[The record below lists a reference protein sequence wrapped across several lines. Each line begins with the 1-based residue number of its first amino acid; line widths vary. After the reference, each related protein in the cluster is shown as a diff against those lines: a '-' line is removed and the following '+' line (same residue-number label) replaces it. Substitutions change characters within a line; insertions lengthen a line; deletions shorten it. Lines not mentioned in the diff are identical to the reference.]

1 MNRVIDFV
9 KKEIVLI
16 ISFVL
21 AIISMFF
28 VPPSERYIDYIDR
41 RTLGLLFCLM
51 TIMAGL
57 NRFGLFKLLAEKLV
71 HKVHTIRGVTVT
83 LVLLCFFISMIITN
97 DVTLITFVPF
107 TIILLEISHQ
117 KSKLIYIVTL
127 ETVSANL
134 GSMTT
139 PIGNPQ
145 NLYLFSNYNMNIDEF
160 IIAIIPYSVL
170 SLVLLVVLSLFVGNE
185 SITVEKELNRV
196 KGSKN
201 SFLPIMYGI
210 LFILA
215 LFSVFKILDYRVLLG
230 VLLIA
235 ILSLDRITLIKVDY
249 SLIFTFVFLFIFIGN
264 LGNIEY
270 IHNFLQGII
279 IGNEVWVGVLSSQ
292 IFSNVPAS
300 ILLSK
305 FTDNGSALLIG
316 VNIGGLGTLIASM
329 ASLISF
335 KFLQN
340 ENIKIS
346 RYIIVFTFMNLVFLG
361 INLLWNVLVSKFF
374 KKVSKLCNL
383 LES

>member
-57 NRFGLFKLLAEKLV
+57 NRLGLFELLAEKLV

-127 ETVSANL
+127 ETISANL

-215 LFSVFKILDYRVLLG
+215 LFSVFRILDYRVLLG

-361 INLLWNVLVSKFF
+361 INLLWYVLV
-374 KKVSKLCNL
+374 
-383 LES
+383 

>member
-57 NRFGLFKLLAEKLV
+57 NRLGLFKLLAEKLV

-127 ETVSANL
+127 ETISANL

-270 IHNFLQGII
+270 IHNFLRGII

-361 INLLWNVLVSKFF
+361 INLLWYVLV
-374 KKVSKLCNL
+374 
-383 LES
+383 

>member
-16 ISFVL
+16 ISIVL

-57 NRFGLFKLLAEKLV
+57 NRLGLFKLLAEKLV

-127 ETVSANL
+127 ETISANL

-249 SLIFTFVFLFIFIGN
+249 SLIFTFVFLFI
-264 LGNIEY
+264 
-270 IHNFLQGII
+270 HNFLQGII

-361 INLLWNVLVSKFF
+361 INLLWYVLV
-374 KKVSKLCNL
+374 
-383 LES
+383 

>member
-21 AIISMFF
+21 AIISMLF

-57 NRFGLFKLLAEKLV
+57 NRLGLFKLLAEKLV

-97 DVTLITFVPF
+97 DVTLITIVPF

-127 ETVSANL
+127 ETISANL

-185 SITVEKELNRV
+185 IITVEKELNRV

-210 LFILA
+210 LFILV

-361 INLLWNVLVSKFF
+361 INLLWYVLV
-374 KKVSKLCNL
+374 
-383 LES
+383 

>member
-21 AIISMFF
+21 AIISMLF

-57 NRFGLFKLLAEKLV
+57 NRLGLFKLLAEKLV

-97 DVTLITFVPF
+97 DVTLITIVPF

-127 ETVSANL
+127 ETISANL

-185 SITVEKELNRV
+185 SITVEKELNRA

-361 INLLWNVLVSKFF
+361 INLLWYVLV
-374 KKVSKLCNL
+374 
-383 LES
+383 

>member
-51 TIMAGL
+51 TIMAGP
-57 NRFGLFKLLAEKLV
+57 NRLGLFKLLAEKLV

-127 ETVSANL
+127 ETISANL

-145 NLYLFSNYNMNIDEF
+145 NLYLFSIDKF
-160 IIAIIPYSVL
+160 QSNGAYIRCKPSQFL
-170 SLVLLVVLSLFVGNE
+170 
-185 SITVEKELNRV
+185 KE
-196 KGSKN
+196 
-201 SFLPIMYGI
+201 
-210 LFILA
+210 
-215 LFSVFKILDYRVLLG
+215 
-230 VLLIA
+230 
-235 ILSLDRITLIKVDY
+235 
-249 SLIFTFVFLFIFIGN
+249 IG
-264 LGNIEY
+264 
-270 IHNFLQGII
+270 F
-279 IGNEVWVGVLSSQ
+279 
-292 IFSNVPAS
+292 
-300 ILLSK
+300 
-305 FTDNGSALLIG
+305 
-316 VNIGGLGTLIASM
+316 
-329 ASLISF
+329 
-335 KFLQN
+335 
-340 ENIKIS
+340 
-346 RYIIVFTFMNLVFLG
+346 
-361 INLLWNVLVSKFF
+361 
-374 KKVSKLCNL
+374 
-383 LES
+383 

>member
-28 VPPSERYIDYIDR
+28 VPPSERYIDYIDQ

-57 NRFGLFKLLAEKLV
+57 NRLGLFKLLAEKLV

-127 ETVSANL
+127 ETISANL

-196 KGSKN
+196 KDSKN

-361 INLLWNVLVSKFF
+361 INLLWYVLV
-374 KKVSKLCNL
+374 
-383 LES
+383 

>member
-1 MNRVIDFV
+1 MLKIILA
-9 KKEIVLI
+9 IVLFSVI
-16 ISFVL
+16 VIFHELGHFLFAKKNGICVEEFAIGIGPTIFGKQIGETKYSIKCLPFGGCCVMLGEDDDCKDPRAFGSQSAL
-21 AIISMFF
+21 A
-28 VPPSERYIDYIDR
+28 
-41 RTLGLLFCLM
+41 
-51 TIMAGL
+51 
-57 NRFGLFKLLAEKLV
+57 RFS
-71 HKVHTIRGVTVT
+71 
-83 LVLLCFFISMIITN
+83 VLLCFFISMIITN

-127 ETVSANL
+127 ETISANL

-361 INLLWNVLVSKFF
+361 INLLWYVLV
-374 KKVSKLCNL
+374 
-383 LES
+383 

>member
-21 AIISMFF
+21 AIISMLF

-57 NRFGLFKLLAEKLV
+57 NRLGLFKLLAEKLV

-97 DVTLITFVPF
+97 DVTLITIVPF

-127 ETVSANL
+127 ETISANL

-185 SITVEKELNRV
+185 IITVEKELNRV

-361 INLLWNVLVSKFF
+361 INLLWYVLV
-374 KKVSKLCNL
+374 
-383 LES
+383 

>member
-16 ISFVL
+16 ISIVL

-28 VPPSERYIDYIDR
+28 VPPSERYIDYIDW

-57 NRFGLFKLLAEKLV
+57 NRLGLFKLLAEKLV

-127 ETVSANL
+127 ETISANL

-170 SLVLLVVLSLFVGNE
+170 SLVLLVVLSLFVENE

-361 INLLWNVLVSKFF
+361 INLLWYVLV
-374 KKVSKLCNL
+374 
-383 LES
+383 

>member
-1 MNRVIDFV
+1 MKKIISFI
-9 KKEIVLI
+9 KKEIVFS
-16 ISFVL
+16 ISFVVAL
-21 AIISMFF
+21 VSMLF
-28 VPPSERYIDYIDR
+28 VKPDNKYLSYIDF
-41 RTLGLLFCLM
+41 RTIGLLFALM
-51 TIMAGL
+51 AVVAGL
-57 NRFGLFKLLAEKLV
+57 SKAGLILKLAEKIVEKVGNTRLLV
-71 HKVHTIRGVTVT
+71 A
-83 LVLLCFFISMIITN
+83 VLWGICFFTSMIITN

-127 ETVSANL
+127 ETISANL

-346 RYIIVFTFMNLVFLG
+346 RYIIVFTFINLVFLG
-361 INLLWNVLVSKFF
+361 INLLWYVLV
-374 KKVSKLCNL
+374 
-383 LES
+383 

>member
-21 AIISMFF
+21 AIISMLF

-57 NRFGLFKLLAEKLV
+57 NRLGLFKLLAEKLV

-127 ETVSANL
+127 ETISANL

-185 SITVEKELNRV
+185 SITVEKELNRA

-361 INLLWNVLVSKFF
+361 INLLWCVLV
-374 KKVSKLCNL
+374 
-383 LES
+383 

>member
-16 ISFVL
+16 ISIVL

-28 VPPSERYIDYIDR
+28 VSPSERYIDYIDR

-57 NRFGLFKLLAEKLV
+57 NRLGLFKLLAEKLV

-127 ETVSANL
+127 ETISANL

-185 SITVEKELNRV
+185 SITVEKELNRA

-361 INLLWNVLVSKFF
+361 INLLWYVLV
-374 KKVSKLCNL
+374 
-383 LES
+383 

>member
-57 NRFGLFKLLAEKLV
+57 NRLGLFKLLAEKLV

-127 ETVSANL
+127 ETISANL

-170 SLVLLVVLSLFVGNE
+170 SLVLLVVLSIFVGNE

-249 SLIFTFVFLFIFIGN
+249 SLIFTFVFLFIFKTKSVSLISEGF
-264 LGNIEY
+264 NIAAMAVSC
-270 IHNFLQGII
+270 IL
-279 IGNEVWVGVLSSQ
+279 V
-292 IFSNVPAS
+292 S
-300 ILLSK
+300 ILLI
-305 FTDNGSALLIG
+305 F
-316 VNIGGLGTLIASM
+316 
-329 ASLISF
+329 ISF
-335 KFLQN
+335 PNSFNLSSCIFIILFNCFLCSIN
-340 ENIKIS
+340 STSETNIFL
-346 RYIIVFTFMNLVFLG
+346 YLV
-361 INLLWNVLVSKFF
+361 IFF
-374 KKVSKLCNL
+374 YFFDL
-383 LES
+383 

>member
-9 KKEIVLI
+9 KKEIVLV
-16 ISFVL
+16 ISFIL
-21 AIISMFF
+21 AIVSMFF
-28 VPPSERYIDYIDR
+28 VTPDEKYIDYIDY

-57 NRFGLFKLLAEKLV
+57 NRLGVFKLMAEKLI
-71 HKVHTIRGVTVT
+71 HKVHTIRGVTLT
-83 LVLLCFFISMIITN
+83 LVLLCFFTSMVITN

-117 KSKLIYIVTL
+117 KNKLIYVVTL
-127 ETVSANL
+127 ETISANL

-145 NLYLFSNYNMNIDEF
+145 NLYLFSNYNMNIGEF
-160 IIAIIPYSVL
+160 VKAIIPFSVL
-170 SLVLLVVLSLFVGNE
+170 SLVFLIIFSLFVGNE
-185 SITVEKELNRV
+185 NIAENTIADNENTLQLKSYA
-196 KGSKN
+196 
-201 SFLPIMYGI
+201 LPTMYII

-215 LFSVFKILDYRVLLG
+215 LFSVFKVLDYRILLG

-235 ILSLDRITLIKVDY
+235 VLIFDRITLIKVDY

-264 LGNIEY
+264 LGNINS
-270 IHNFLQGII
+270 IHNFLQDII

-300 ILLSK
+300 ILLSG
-305 FTDNGSALLIG
+305 FTSNGSELLIG

-340 ENIKIS
+340 ENIKITQ
-346 RYIIVFTFMNLVFLG
+346 YMLVFTFMNLIFLG
-361 INLLWNVLVSKFF
+361 LNLLWYIVV
-374 KKVSKLCNL
+374 
-383 LES
+383 

>member
-9 KKEIVLI
+9 KKEIVLM

-21 AIISMFF
+21 AIISMLF

-57 NRFGLFKLLAEKLV
+57 NRLGLFKLLAEKLV

-127 ETVSANL
+127 ETISANL

-185 SITVEKELNRV
+185 SITVEKELNRA

-361 INLLWNVLVSKFF
+361 INLLWYVLV
-374 KKVSKLCNL
+374 
-383 LES
+383 

>member
-28 VPPSERYIDYIDR
+28 VSPSERYIDYIDR

-57 NRFGLFKLLAEKLV
+57 NRLGIFKLLAEKLV

-127 ETVSANL
+127 ETISANL

-145 NLYLFSNYNMNIDEF
+145 NLYLFSSYNMNIDEF

-196 KGSKN
+196 KDSKN

-361 INLLWNVLVSKFF
+361 INLLWYVLV
-374 KKVSKLCNL
+374 
-383 LES
+383 